1 MIGLYD
7 SFSPS
12 ILTGKADSKRRRS
25 GDYLGSSETAIM
37 QQLQYEAVMLSEE
50 LKKQKLE
57 AKRIE
62 EENTLK
68 QLEIFEETV
77 VSLDILKEIKNS
89 WQVIFIVLIIYCLS
103 FIYLT
108 SIHLYLTLYKLKTL
122 LRSYR
127 FKYC

>member
-1 MIGLYD
+1 
-7 SFSPS
+7 
-12 ILTGKADSKRRRS
+12 
-25 GDYLGSSETAIM
+25 M

-89 WQVIFIVLIIYCLS
+89 WQVIFIVLIIHCPS

-108 SIHLYLTLYKLKTL
+108 SIHLYLTLYKFKTL
-122 LRSYR
+122 LRSCR

>member
-1 MIGLYD
+1 
-7 SFSPS
+7 
-12 ILTGKADSKRRRS
+12 
-25 GDYLGSSETAIM
+25 M

>member
-12 ILTGKADSKRRRS
+12 ILTGAADNKRRRS

-62 EENTLK
+62 EENNLK

-89 WQVIFIVLIIYCLS
+89 WRVISSILII
-103 FIYLT
+103 
-108 SIHLYLTLYKLKTL
+108 
-122 LRSYR
+122 
-127 FKYC
+127 